1 MHAFETVISVRWG
14 DMDALGH
21 VNNACYFR
29 YMEQA
34 RIEWLKAIGEDFSM
48 ETQGPIL
55 ATAQCNYLK
64 PVTYPASLRVQVSGE
79 KPGRSSFVLRYRL
92 LLADSAEVVAEGETV
107 IVWVDYQAQQSV
119 PLPESLR
126 QQLAVNSETP
136 G

>member
-1 MHAFETVISVRWG
+1 MSEFEVDIPVRWG

-34 RIEWLKAIGEDFSM
+34 RIEWLKAIGEDFSLQK
-48 ETQGPIL
+48 QGPIL

-64 PVTYPASLRVQVSGE
+64 PVTYPATLRVQVQGE

-92 LLADSAEVVAEGETV
+92 LLDDGQMVAEGETV
-107 IVWVDYQAQQSV
+107 IVWVNYAAGKSV
-119 PLPESLR
+119 PLPDNLR
-126 QQLAVNSETP
+126 QRLQTANSETL

>member
-1 MHAFETVISVRWG
+1 MSAFEVVIAVRWG

-34 RIEWLKAIGEDFSM
+34 RIQWLESLGQGLSLDR
-48 ETQGPIL
+48 QGPIL

-64 PVTYPASLRVQVSGE
+64 PVTYPARLRVQVRGE

-92 LLADSAEVVAEGETV
+92 LLDDGTLAAEGETV
-107 IVWVDYQAQQSV
+107 IVWVDYAKGRSV

-126 QQLAVNSETP
+126 AVMEVD
-136 G
+136 